1 MAVNYLSPHPSN
13 PLEVGSSDV
22 FNKAYKAQLGIGAE
36 VHSDR
41 LSEFVGGYAS
51 DSDDPLRE
59 IPKMEEYQ
67 SHIADV
73 TGFKVSEMQQDT
85 RYIDLDE
92 GLSDDELQ
100 EGYGQDDTPRA
111 ARTRRAMR
119 YVLEDEEDGGEEMD
133 EVEEEEGEGEGGE
146 VHKENDEEHDDLDVH
161 PTSDDIDCFALDE
174 SEEEA
179 TLKLKPIDEQL
190 EIQHEIQDF
199 KNAVPMLGDDYKL
212 IDRLGTGTFSSVYK
226 AIDLRYHE
234 WDNSPWL
241 GHHPPASSA
250 HYQSVPKPPGS
261 RVFVAIKRIYVTSG
275 PERIKNELLL
285 MELCRGCRHVSQLIT
300 AFRHEDQVA
309 IVMPYHRNEDFREY
323 FMELPMPGIKEYF
336 RCLLR
341 ALRDIHARHII
352 HRDVKPANF
361 LFDPRTGQ
369 GSLCDFGL
377 AQRFDSK
384 APAHGACLH
393 ITMSKDDAHGK
404 YRTKSEYNS
413 DWVRSQQVAARK
425 KSKTRSEF
433 VGYPDKDQRVPMKA
447 NRAGTRGFRAP
458 EVLFKCGQQN
468 GAVDIWSAGIIL
480 LFFLTRKFPLFQAND
495 DIEALM
501 ELATIL
507 GKTVME
513 KVATLHCRI
522 FSSNVPSIQS
532 EVTWKTFAE
541 KLNPELYNTPAP
553 NPKFY
558 PYTLPS
564 QKAKLVLETEAENSL
579 AGRIESPP
587 APEPS
592 TSKSKASSSKSE
604 SSPAPSWDAAAVYKK
619 DVAHALDLLEK
630 LLHPESVKRITPEE
644 ALKHPFLAERG
655 AREKKY
661 KGDNG
666 FFPHPFGNGVCGD
679 MHFVDPVTDQ
689 PGVIRGGD
697 DALDDGW
704 EETRRLVL
712 AGEGLAIGNDPCEFH
727 KDYDA
732 ENKMWLS

>member
-1 MAVNYLSPHPSN
+1 MAVNCLSPHPSN

-22 FNKAYKAQLGIGAE
+22 FNKAYKAQLGIGVE
-36 VHSDR
+36 IHSDR

-67 SHIADV
+67 SHIAEV
-73 TGFKVSEMQQDT
+73 TGFKAEDT

-92 GLSDDELQ
+92 GMSDDELQ

-119 YVLEDEEDGGEEMD
+119 YILEDEEDGGEEME
-133 EVEEEEGEGEGGE
+133 EVEENEGEGEGQGGVRHIFDDDE
-146 VHKENDEEHDDLDVH
+146 DVVDGQGLDIDEDMEDWGGVEDEEQEQYDDDDEQENDEEHDDLDVH

-393 ITMSKDDAHGK
+393 TTMSKDDAHGK

-425 KSKTRSEF
+425 KSKTR
-433 VGYPDKDQRVPMKA
+433 A
-447 NRAGTRGFRAP
+447 
-458 EVLFKCGQQN
+458 
-468 GAVDIWSAGIIL
+468 
-480 LFFLTRKFPLFQAND
+480 
-495 DIEALM
+495 
-501 ELATIL
+501 
-507 GKTVME
+507 
-513 KVATLHCRI
+513 
-522 FSSNVPSIQS
+522 
-532 EVTWKTFAE
+532 
-541 KLNPELYNTPAP
+541 
-553 NPKFY
+553 
-558 PYTLPS
+558 
-564 QKAKLVLETEAENSL
+564 
-579 AGRIESPP
+579 
-587 APEPS
+587 
-592 TSKSKASSSKSE
+592 
-604 SSPAPSWDAAAVYKK
+604 
-619 DVAHALDLLEK
+619 
-630 LLHPESVKRITPEE
+630 
-644 ALKHPFLAERG
+644 
-655 AREKKY
+655 
-661 KGDNG
+661 
-666 FFPHPFGNGVCGD
+666 
-679 MHFVDPVTDQ
+679 
-689 PGVIRGGD
+689 
-697 DALDDGW
+697 
-704 EETRRLVL
+704 
-712 AGEGLAIGNDPCEFH
+712 EFH
-727 KDYDA
+727 A
-732 ENKMWLS
+732 PRGTFP